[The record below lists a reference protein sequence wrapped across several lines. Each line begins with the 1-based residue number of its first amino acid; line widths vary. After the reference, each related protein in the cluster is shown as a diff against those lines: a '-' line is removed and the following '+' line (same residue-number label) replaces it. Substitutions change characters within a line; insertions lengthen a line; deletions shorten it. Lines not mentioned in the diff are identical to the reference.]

1 MTIATRKL
9 GAVFEISLA
18 NPPVNALNLAVRKG
32 LLAALAEAMAD
43 PAVKAVVIRG
53 EGRGFCA
60 GADIG
65 EFDTA
70 PRAPLLPE
78 VIAAVEAATKPVV
91 AAIHGEALGGGLE
104 LALACHYRIAT
115 PSARLG
121 LPEVKL
127 GLLPGAGG
135 TQRLPRLVGVAEAL
149 AMIVSGNPVSGT
161 KANAI
166 GLVDQL
172 VAPEELADRVAEFAA
187 AQSAPRRTG
196 ERVLMDAPGAIDQFI
211 TDNRRLITGLDAP
224 RACIDAVRAAMQLPL
239 ADGLALEHALF
250 LELLAGSQS
259 RALRHA
265 FLAERLAA
273 KVDDLPPET
282 RTRPIAAVGVIG
294 AGTMGTGIAINFLSA
309 GIPVT
314 ILDRDEAALERG
326 VNAIGANYTADV
338 AKGRIAATDVER
350 RMGLLRP
357 TVDYAALGQCDLVIE
372 AVFEDM
378 AVKVE
383 TFQRLDAVAKP
394 GAILASNTSF
404 LDIDAIAA
412 QTSRPA
418 DVLGLHFFSPAHV
431 MKLLEVVRGRQTAPD
446 VLATAMQLARRIGKV
461 AVLAGVCD
469 GFIGNRILFARQD
482 QADALV
488 LEGATPEQVD
498 KVHLDLGMPMGPF
511 QMADLAGLDIGWH
524 RDPARIENLRD
535 GFCAIGRF
543 GQKSGA
549 GFYDYDDRRKPCRS
563 ATARKVIDDHRAG
576 KGIVAREIGEEEIVA
591 RTIYVMVNEA
601 AKVLEE
607 GIAQRASDIDV
618 VWLHGYGWPRASG
631 GLVHWANETGLPYI
645 VDQLQRYAPLMGD
658 DFRLSP
664 LLGTHPVLP
673 NLASYLPRKASMSS

>member
-9 GAVFEISLA
+9 GAVFEISLV
-18 NPPVNALNLAVRKG
+18 NPPVNALNLAVREG
-32 LLAALAEAMAD
+32 LLAAFAEAMAD
-43 PAVKAVVIRG
+43 PAVSAVVIRG

-70 PRAPLLPE
+70 PCAPLLPE

-115 PSARLG
+115 PTARLG

-149 AMIVSGNPVSGT
+149 AMIVSGNPVSGA
-161 KANAI
+161 KAKDI
-166 GLVDQL
+166 GLVDEL
-172 VAPEELADRVAEFAA
+172 AGLEDLADRAVEFAA
-187 AQSAPRRTG
+187 AQSAPRRTD
-196 ERVLMDAPGAIDQFI
+196 ERALADAPGAIDQFI
-211 TDNRRLITGLDAP
+211 ADNRRHIAGLDAP
-224 RACIDAVRAAMQLPL
+224 KASIEAVRAAAQLPL
-239 ADGLALEHALF
+239 AEGLAREHALF
-250 LELLAGSQS
+250 LELLAGGQS

-273 KVDDLPPET
+273 KVDDLPPGT
-282 RTRPIAAVGVIG
+282 PTRPIATVGVIG
-294 AGTMGTGIAINFLSA
+294 AGTMGAGIAINFLSA

-314 ILDRDEAALERG
+314 ILDRDEAALRHG
-326 VNAIGANYTADV
+326 VDMIRANYTAS
-338 AKGRIAATDVER
+338 ATKGRIAATDVER
-350 RMGLLRP
+350 LMGLLTP
-357 TVDYAALGQCDLVIE
+357 NLDYAALSQCDLIIE

-383 TFQRLDAVAKP
+383 TFRRLDAVAKP

-404 LDIDAIAA
+404 LDINAIAA

-431 MKLLEVVRGRQTAPD
+431 MKLLEVVRGKQTAPD
-446 VLATAMQLARRIGKV
+446 ILATAMQLARRIGKL

-524 RDPARIENLRD
+524 RDPARIENMRD

-543 GQKSGA
+543 GQKSRA
-549 GFYDYDDRRKPCRS
+549 GFYDYDDRRKPCSS
-563 ATARKVIDDHRAG
+563 ATAQKVIDDHRAS
-576 KGIVAREIGEEEIVA
+576 KGIVARAIGEEEIVA
-591 RTIYVMVNEA
+591 RTIYVMANEA

-618 VWLHGYGWPRASG
+618 VWLYGYGWPRASG
-631 GLVHWANETGLPYI
+631 GLIHWANERGLAHI
-645 VDQLQRYAPLMGD
+645 VDQLQRYAHLIAD
-658 DFRLSP
+658 DFLLSP
-664 LLGTHPVLP
+664 LLVECAEGGRQLD
-673 NLASYLPRKASMSS
+673 LG

>member
-1 MTIATRKL
+1 PMTIATRKL
-9 GAVFEISLA
+9 GAVFEILLA

-43 PAVKAVVIRG
+43 PAVSAVVIRG

-115 PSARLG
+115 PTARLG

-149 AMIVSGNPVSGT
+149 AMIVSGSPVSGA
-161 KANAI
+161 KAKDI
-166 GLVDQL
+166 GLVDEL
-172 VAPEELADRVAEFAA
+172 AGLEDLADRAVEFAA
-187 AQSAPRRTG
+187 AQSAPRRTD
-196 ERVLMDAPGAIDQFI
+196 ERALADAPGAIDQFI
-211 TDNRRLITGLDAP
+211 ADNRRHIAGLDAP
-224 RACIDAVRAAMQLPL
+224 KASIEAVRAAAQLPL
-239 ADGLALEHALF
+239 AEGLAREHALF
-250 LELLAGSQS
+250 LELLAGGQS

-273 KVDDLPPET
+273 KVDDLPPGT
-282 RTRPIAAVGVIG
+282 PTRPIATVGVIG
-294 AGTMGTGIAINFLSA
+294 AGTMGAGIAINLLSA

-314 ILDRDEAALERG
+314 ILDRDEAALRHG
-326 VNAIGANYTADV
+326 VDMIRANYTAS
-338 AKGRIAATDVER
+338 ATKGRIAATDVER
-350 RMGLLRP
+350 LMGLLTP
-357 TVDYAALGQCDLVIE
+357 NLNYAALSQCDLIIE

-383 TFQRLDAVAKP
+383 TFRRLDAVAKP

-404 LDIDAIAA
+404 LDINAIAA

-431 MKLLEVVRGRQTAPD
+431 MKLLEVVRGKQTAPD
-446 VLATAMQLARRIGKV
+446 ILATAMQLARRIGKL

-524 RDPARIENLRD
+524 RDPARIENMRD

-543 GQKSGA
+543 GQKSRA
-549 GFYDYDDRRKPCRS
+549 GFYDYDDRRKPCSS
-563 ATARKVIDDHRAG
+563 ATAQKVIDDHRAS
-576 KGIVAREIGEEEIVA
+576 KGIVARAIGEEEIVA
-591 RTIYVMVNEA
+591 RTIYVMANEA

-618 VWLHGYGWPRASG
+618 VWLYGYGWPRASG
-631 GLVHWANETGLPYI
+631 GLIHWANERGLAHI
-645 VDQLQRYAPLMGD
+645 VDQLQRYAHLIAD
-658 DFRLSP
+658 DFLLSP
-664 LLGTHPVLP
+664 LLVECAEGGRQLD
-673 NLASYLPRKASMSS
+673 LG